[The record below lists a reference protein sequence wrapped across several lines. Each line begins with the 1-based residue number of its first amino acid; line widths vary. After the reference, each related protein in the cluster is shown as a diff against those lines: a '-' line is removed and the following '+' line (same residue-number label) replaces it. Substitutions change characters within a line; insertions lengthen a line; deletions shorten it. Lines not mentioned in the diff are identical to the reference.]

1 MANTNI
7 YYNRAADFN
16 PDEVADG
23 DSVEAEFDSIQLGFK
38 KVEETNTPIA
48 SPTFTG
54 TPSAPTAVAGTN
66 TTQLATTAF
75 VANAIA
81 NILASALGNF
91 VTDTG
96 AANSYVVG
104 LTPALTARSEGQ
116 VIRFKVANTNTGSST
131 INDGLGVVPLVGG
144 AHAALQ
150 YGELVAGGDAWVQ
163 WNGTVGTGSY
173 VLLFCTG
180 APLQVAAPTKAKHA
194 VNLEQFAA
202 NLVSA
207 GGYFK
212 IPVFD
217 ARGSVIRTVIV
228 QVGTA
233 TISFANTAVTVK
245 AISFPIVFPT
255 LCAFVKLSQNGGVS
269 IGAGMNVS
277 EAAITSTGFSAM
289 TTTSGVGHTSI
300 PFRYFSIGW

>member
-38 KVEETNTPIA
+38 KVEETN
-48 SPTFTG
+48 
-54 TPSAPTAVAGTN
+54 
-66 TTQLATTAF
+66 AF

-81 NILASALGNF
+81 NIIDSSPAAFSG
-91 VTDTG
+91 TDTG

-150 YGELVAGGDAWVQ
+150 NGELVAGGDAWVQ

-217 ARGSVIRTVIV
+217 ANGSVIRTVIV
-228 QVGTA
+228 QVGTT
-233 TISFANTAVTVK
+233 TISFSNTAVTRK
-245 AISFPIVFPT
+245 DISFPIVFPT
-255 LCAFVKLSQNGGVS
+255 RCAFVKLSQNITTPS
-269 IGAGMNVS
+269 GAGMSVS
-277 EAAITSTGFSAM
+277 ETAITSTGFSAM
-289 TTTSGVGHTSI
+289 VTTSYNMASLQD
-300 PFRYFSIGW
+300 FSYFSIGW